1 MIDDRPSM
9 DRTLLDTAFVMSRR
23 GTCSRRQVGAVV
35 AIDDRVCATGFNGA
49 PRGMAHCVHPPD
61 ERSEDRPPTAPS
73 CSWAVHAEA
82 NAVAFAA
89 RHGIA
94 LNGATLYT
102 TLSPCVVC
110 AQLAVNA
117 GITRAICAVRYRDA
131 TGINLL
137 VEAGVTVE
145 ILDS

>member
-1 MIDDRPSM
+1 MTTTRPSM
-9 DRTLLDTAFVMSRR
+9 DQTLLDTARVMARR
-23 GTCSRRQVGAVV
+23 GTCSRRQVGVV
-35 AIDDRVCATGFNGA
+35 IALDDRVCSTGFNGA
-49 PRGMAHCVHPPD
+49 PRGMTHCVHPSD
-61 ERSEDRPPTAPS
+61 ERSENDAPTAPT

-89 RHGIA
+89 RFGIA
-94 LNGATLYT
+94 LDGATLYT

-110 AQLAVNA
+110 AQLVVNA
-117 GITRAICAVRYRDA
+117 GITRVVCAVRYRDA

-137 VEAGVTVE
+137 GEAGVAVE

>member
-1 MIDDRPSM
+1 M
-9 DRTLLDTAFVMSRR
+9 DRTLIDTAHVMSRR
-23 GTCSRRQVGAVV
+23 GTCSRRQVGVV
-35 AIDDRVCATGFNGA
+35 IALDDRICSTGFNGA

-61 ERSEDRPPTAPS
+61 ERSSELEPTAPT
-73 CSWAVHAEA
+73 CQWAVHAEA

-89 RHGIA
+89 RSGIA
-94 LNGATLYT
+94 LDGATLYT

-110 AQLAVNA
+110 AQLVINA
-117 GITRAICAVRYRDA
+117 GITRVVCAVRYRDA

-137 VEAGVTVE
+137 DEAGVAVE